1 MRNDNINPTYTNNT
15 EAYLIKKRD
24 IELSIEELRSTNIE
38 RHIGDTDILPYKFHR
53 HKEPAIGGCD
63 YE

>member
-1 MRNDNINPTYTNNT
+1 MII
-15 EAYLIKKRD
+15 LIRLTLTIPRLILLKKRD

-38 RHIGDTDILPYKFHR
+38 RHIGDTDILPYKFHS

-63 YE
+63 DE